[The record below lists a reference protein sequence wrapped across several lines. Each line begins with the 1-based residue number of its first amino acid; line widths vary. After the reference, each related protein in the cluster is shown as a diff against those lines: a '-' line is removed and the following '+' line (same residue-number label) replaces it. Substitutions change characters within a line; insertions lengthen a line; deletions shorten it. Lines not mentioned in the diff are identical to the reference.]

1 MEGKTIGIVIAVIVV
16 LAGGWY
22 LLYAVPASAPADQNQ
37 TSDNGTVPP
46 SEATI
51 AYSSQGFSP
60 SNVTVQLGATVM
72 FVNQT
77 GDRMWVASAMHPGHE
92 VFDGTALA
100 EHCAA
105 GYNGP
110 APLDQCS
117 AGASYSF
124 TFLKAGTWGYHNHA
138 NASHFGSITV
148 SEPAA
153 PVAPQLQ

>member
-1 MEGKTIGIVIAVIVV
+1 MEGKTIGIIIAVIVV
-16 LAGGWY
+16 LAGWWY
-22 LLYAVPASAPADQNQ
+22 LLYAVPASAPAVQNN
-37 TSDNGTVPP
+37 TSDNGTVP
-46 SEATI
+46 SSGVII

-77 GDRMWVASAMHPGHE
+77 DERMWVASAVHPSHE
-92 VFDGTALA
+92 VYDGTALA

-105 GYNGP
+105 GYNGT
-110 APLDQCS
+110 APFDQCS

-124 TFLKAGTWGYHNHA
+124 TFLKTGTWGYHNHA

-148 SEPAA
+148 TAPATE
-153 PVAPQLQ
+153 